1 MMSYEDFSDPKMMMS
16 DSLRDVLPLEQQMDL
31 LNDSNI
37 LVVLACIPRDLSLSG
52 TLAGSEV
59 KVNNSIKID
68 ISVTIQDAFSFMSN
82 LLTGKIDKR
91 LSSLIFSLG
100 EKVLSL
106 QESIYKIDTI
116 KIVDLQPTNE
126 MCILAVDLIKQSSE
140 EK

>member
-52 TLAGSEV
+52 TLAGAEV
-59 KVNNSIKID
+59 KVNNSVKID